1 MKRIIAAV
9 CASMALC
16 GCASPESLQLQAV
29 NHCQEVGIT
38 QNDPQFYTCARSYA
52 LQQREDV
59 LNENYRIQAETRFHD
74 GVRRRNHSMPP

>member
-1 MKRIIAAV
+1 MKRIIAAA
-9 CASMALC
+9 CAFIALC
-16 GCASPESLQLQAV
+16 GCVNPESIQLQAV

-59 LNENYRIQAETRFHD
+59 LNENYRIEADTLFRD
-74 GVRRRNHSMPP
+74 RASRRRGSQ